1 MGDIASL
8 NINGTMY
15 GLKDE
20 VARAGS
26 GGGGSGYIL
35 KCFES
40 GSVGSGNSVFISSDT
55 GGCIYASGEYAGAT
69 SYSKLSTVKVD
80 GISCDASSFASRQ
93 ESNGLSLGSG
103 ISYAIPFYSNVN
115 MYASGKNRSISY
127 SVFKY
132 VKLE

>member
-8 NINGTMY
+8 NINGTVY

-40 GSVGSGNSVFISSDT
+40 GSVRSSNSVFISSDT
-55 GGCIYASGEYAGAT
+55 GGCIYASGSVDSRTYGKIG
-69 SYSKLSTVKVD
+69 SLYID
-80 GISCDASSFASRQ
+80 GISCISNSFITSR
-93 ESNGLSLGSG
+93 EANYTTNVPGG
-103 ISYAIPFYSNVN
+103 ISYTIPFYNNINITGIGSYGVD
-115 MYASGKNRSISY
+115 Y

>member
-8 NINGTMY
+8 NINGTVY

-26 GGGGSGYIL
+26 GGGSGYIL

-40 GSVGSGNSVFISSDT
+40 GSVSSDNSVFVSSDT
-55 GGCIYASGEYAGAT
+55 GGCIYACGQLT
-69 SYSKLSTVKVD
+69 SRTWSKIGSLSID
-80 GISCDASSFASRQ
+80 GISCISDSFVTSR
-93 ESNGLSLGSG
+93 EATYTTNVPGG
-103 ISYAIPFYSNVN
+103 ISYTIPFCNN
-115 MYASGKNRSISY
+115 ISITGIGSMSVYY